1 MGIVTVVTS
10 GKGGVGKS
18 TTAAML
24 GRCMA
29 QNGKRVLLIDCDAG
43 LRTLDKLAA
52 IEENLVYDLS
62 DVVAGKCAPINAIYP
77 CSNREGLF
85 VMPAPLFGDK
95 MPSQIVMKKLVSI
108 LKRHY
113 DHVIIDSPAGLGTG
127 FSVSACAADRAVV
140 VCTPDP
146 VCVRASA
153 KVEQLL
159 SDLSVENKRLVIN
172 RFSGVLFRQITTI
185 EDLDKVIDETGI
197 KLLGVTPEDY
207 SFAAACLG
215 GQEAPMSSE
224 ALMAIKRMVCRL
236 DGENVPIILR

>member
-1 MGIVTVVTS
+1 MMGIVTVVTS

-24 GRCMA
+24 GRCIA
-29 QNGKRVLLIDCDAG
+29 KKEKRVLLIDCDAG

-62 DVVAGKCAPINAIYP
+62 DVVTGKCAPINAIYP
-77 CSNREGLF
+77 CANREGLY
-85 VMPAPLFGDK
+85 VMPAPSFGDK
-95 MPSQIVMKKLVSI
+95 LPSEAVMKQLVSI

-113 DHVIIDSPAGLGTG
+113 DHIIIDSPAGLGNG
-127 FSVSACAADRAVV
+127 FSVAACAADRAVV

-153 KVEQLL
+153 KVSVML
-159 SDLSVENKRLVIN
+159 SDLMIAESRLVIN
-172 RFSGVLFRQITTI
+172 RFNGVLFEQITTL

-197 KLLGVTPEDY
+197 KLLGVIPEDY
-207 SFAAACLG
+207 SFAASCLKG
-215 GQEAPMSSE
+215 EEPALSSK
-224 ALMAIKRMVCRL
+224 ALMAVKRIVCRL
-236 DGENVPIILR
+236 DKENVPIVL